1 MDKNLQNKLDENFNL
16 FFPKHTD
23 TTQSRVIS
31 VKNADKSPVDSYL
44 QNTCAS
50 LANHNIGK
58 E

>member
-1 MDKNLQNKLDENFNL
+1 MDKYLKNKLDENFNL
-16 FFPKHTD
+16 FFPKHTE

-31 VKNADKSPVDSYL
+31 VKNADKSPVYNYK
-44 QNTCAS
+44 QTTCAS

>member
-1 MDKNLQNKLDENFNL
+1 MDKYLQNKLDENFNL
-16 FFPKHTD
+16 FFPKHTE

-31 VKNADKSPVDSYL
+31 VKNADKSPVNRDI

-50 LANHNIGK
+50 MPNRYIFK